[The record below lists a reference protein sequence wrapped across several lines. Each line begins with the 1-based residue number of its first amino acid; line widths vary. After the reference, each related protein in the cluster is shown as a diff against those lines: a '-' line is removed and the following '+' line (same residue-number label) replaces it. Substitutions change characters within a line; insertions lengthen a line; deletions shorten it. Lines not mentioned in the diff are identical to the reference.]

1 MILVSIAWCP
11 KLRKL
16 QIMAKNSPESDR
28 TVQDDLFFRSENYVL
43 VDWQKI
49 RVKTARERMTVISSF
64 TKLLFTPFVAAFFAY
79 VFKIIDIGRISKGF
93 EHFSDNS
100 HLLSMFIIQIVC
112 SLLGQI
118 LGWLACTMGLQR
130 SCFAV
135 PLMLSTP
142 LSVILVLTKGCVDM
156 KFYPC
161 FNNANDKLGEAVG
174 LAFLLWLS
182 QIFSTTIYVW
192 KSQQFL
198 MAKEETLFWVPTY
211 DGKLLSNWF
220 WSSKSK
226 QYRLFSLRRLL
237 SHYGPVTL

>member
-16 QIMAKNSPESDR
+16 QIMAKKSPELDK
-28 TVQDDLFFRSENYVL
+28 TVQDDLFYQSEDYVL

-64 TKLLFTPFVAAFFAY
+64 TKLLLTPFVAALFSHS
-79 VFKIIDIGRISKGF
+79 FKLIDIGRVSKGF

-100 HLLSMFIIQIVC
+100 HLLNMFIVQIVC
-112 SLLGQI
+112 SLVGQI
-118 LGWLACTMGLQR
+118 LGWLGCTMGLQK

-135 PLMLSTP
+135 PLILSTP
-142 LSVILVLTKGCVDM
+142 LSVALVLTKGCVDM

-161 FNNANDKLGEAVG
+161 FNDANDKLYETII

-211 DGKLLSNWF
+211 DGKFLSSYF
-220 WSSKSK
+220 
-226 QYRLFSLRRLL
+226 Q
-237 SHYGPVTL
+237 